1 MIFMRILVSLALII
15 GASVSGLSQTK
26 SVNLELLGSS
36 GMAGVNFDSRFCGNS
51 GFGYSVG
58 IGYGYSNGGFDM
70 ALAHTQALTSMKR
83 NQSRSSSIPS
93 LGMSHTAIRSR
104 PGSHSRWVSNQI

>member
-36 GMAGVNFDSRFCGNS
+36 GMAGVNFDSRFCGNW
-51 GFGYSVG
+51 
-58 IGYGYSNGGFDM
+58 
-70 ALAHTQALTSMKR
+70 Q
-83 NQSRSSSIPS
+83 
-93 LGMSHTAIRSR
+93 LGLWI
-104 PGSHSRWVSNQI
+104 

>member
-1 MIFMRILVSLALII
+1 MLKVNYFTMIFMRILVSLALII

-58 IGYGYSNGGFDM
+58 LGYGFNTVAGPLR
-70 ALAHTQALTSMKR
+70 AQVHW
-83 NQSRSSSIPS
+83 SSITKRVG
-93 LGMSHTAIRSR
+93 LY
-104 PGSHSRWVSNQI
+104 VSFGYNF

>member
-36 GMAGVNFDSRFCGNS
+36 GMAGVNFDSR
-51 GFGYSVG
+51 
-58 IGYGYSNGGFDM
+58 
-70 ALAHTQALTSMKR
+70 
-83 NQSRSSSIPS
+83 
-93 LGMSHTAIRSR
+93 
-104 PGSHSRWVSNQI
+104 